1 MMETTSRTG
10 GRISGANWLS
20 TLSSRVD
27 SQAVAIWLLGFL
39 LVVYLGLNG
48 GGFEPVVRDQLGIAV
63 WWGVILGLAVGALPL
78 RSLRRSAWIALA
90 ALAAYVAWVALSASW
105 SDSVDR
111 SFADLGRVTTYL
123 GIFALALALRGS
135 KGARRMINAV
145 AAGIFVIAAIGLLS
159 RLHPAWFPEAR
170 ESVAFLAV
178 NRSRLSY
185 PVEYWNGLAVL
196 CAMGIPLL
204 LYVAGAGQ
212 RIVSRSLA
220 TAALPWL
227 ALTLYFTFSRG
238 GVLAA
243 AVGLLVLIALAE
255 DRVALGANVL
265 LGAVGSAIL
274 IIAAQQR
281 DAVANGLSE
290 VVAHH
295 QGNEMLAMTVVVC
308 GGVGLLAA
316 ALAIWL
322 RDGQRPAWTR
332 PSRRTTLLFV
342 SAVASVCL
350 VALVVVLASG
360 KAAHAWSEF
369 KESPTAGTGSGRLQS
384 LSSNGRIPYWTS
396 ALDEFSAHPL
406 VGGGSGSFEAW
417 WAQHRQRGGGF
428 VQDAHSL
435 YLETLGEL
443 GIVGLVLILFF
454 IGWVLYVG
462 VRTYIGASRSRRS
475 QLAAALAGCATF
487 IVAAAFDWL
496 WELPVVP
503 VAFLLL
509 ASVLVSA
516 GSRSRT
522 GSAPPAWRLAGV
534 VAGLA
539 ALVAIAI
546 PLSAASSIEQSQAA
560 VRKGELARALGQA
573 EDAVRVEPFA
583 AAPRLQKALVL
594 EEQNEL
600 AGARVA
606 ALAAV
611 RREPAEWRAWVVLSR
626 LQAKLGEV
634 NPAIASY
641 RKAKMLN
648 PESLLFK

>member
-1 MMETTSRTG
+1 METT
-10 GRISGANWLS
+10 GRRIFGDGRLD
-20 TLSSRVD
+20 TLAAKVD
-27 SQAVAIWLLGFL
+27 FQAVSVWLLGFL
-39 LVVYLGLNG
+39 LVIYLGLNG

-63 WWGVILGLAVGALPL
+63 WWGVVLGLAVGALPL
-78 RSLRRSAWIALA
+78 RSLRRSAWIALG
-90 ALAAYVAWVALSASW
+90 ALAAYVAWVALSATW

-135 KGARRMINAV
+135 KGARRMISAV
-145 AAGIFVIAAIGLLS
+145 GAGIFVIAAIGLLS
-159 RLHPAWFPEAR
+159 RLHPAWFPDAR
-170 ESVAFLAV
+170 ESVAFLTI

-196 CAMGIPLL
+196 CAMGMPLL
-204 LYVAGAGQ
+204 LYVASEGN
-212 RIVSRSLA
+212 RIVSRCLA
-220 TAALPWL
+220 TAALPCL

-243 AVGLLVLIALAE
+243 AVGLLVLFAMAE
-255 DRVALGANVL
+255 DRMALGASAL
-265 LGAVGSAIL
+265 LGAAGSAIL

-281 DAVANGLSE
+281 DALANGLTE
-290 VVAHH
+290 TVAHH
-295 QGNEMLAMTVVVC
+295 QGNELLAMTLVVC
-308 GGVGLLAA
+308 GGVGLVAA
-316 ALAIWL
+316 ALTIWL
-322 RDGQRPAWTR
+322 RDGERPAWTR
-332 PSRRTTLLFV
+332 PSRRTTLTLV
-342 SAVASVCL
+342 SVAVAACL
-350 VALVVVLASG
+350 IAFVGLLASG
-360 KAAHAWSEF
+360 KVAHAWSEF
-369 KESPTAGTGSGRLQS
+369 KEAPTAGTGSGRLQS
-384 LSSNGRIPYWTS
+384 LSSNGRIPYWKS

-417 WAQHRQRGGGF
+417 WAQHRSGDGGF

-435 YLETLGEL
+435 YLQTLGEL

-454 IGWVLYVG
+454 VGWVLYVG
-462 VRTYIGASRSRRS
+462 VRTHLGASRSRRG

-516 GSRSRT
+516 GSRSKKR
-522 GSAPPAWRLAGV
+522 PMPLAWRLGGV
-534 VAGLA
+534 AVGIA
-539 ALVAIAI
+539 AMVAIAI

-560 VRKGELARALGQA
+560 VRDGDLARALGQA
-573 EDAVRVEPFA
+573 EDAVKVEPFA
-583 AAPRLQKALVL
+583 AAPRLQQALVL
-594 EEQNEL
+594 EEQGQL
-600 AGARVA
+600 AEARVA

-611 RREPAEWRAWVVLSR
+611 HREPAEWRAWVVLSR

-634 NPAIASY
+634 TPAIDSY

-648 PESLLFK
+648 PESVLFK